1 VNSLVPAHSTLVDGK
16 RSLVPDAA
24 AKAGPCEM
32 VLQAVGGD
40 MQLLL
45 SLPFTPSTCHV
56 ALARAIGA
64 RHGAKN
70 NRPLSMSLRFMMFL
84 PGSAT
89 NTLIEPIN
97 FNMVDFIFA
106 SVIDLLL

>member
-1 VNSLVPAHSTLVDGK
+1 MSRRPPLWNRRTQRARSHAHIVLHAVS
-16 RSLVPDAA
+16 A
-24 AKAGPCEM
+24 AK
-32 VLQAVGGD
+32 
-40 MQLLL
+40 QLLL
-45 SLPFTPSTCHV
+45 SLPFTPSTYHV
-56 ALARAIGA
+56 VLARAVGA

-84 PGSAT
+84 SGSAT
-89 NTLIEPIN
+89 NTLIAPIN